1 MTNEGKVEIMD
12 MFAKNVL
19 AEMKIITKS
28 TTKKDMYAYIQAWE
42 NELQTLTYITGN
54 YGII

>member
-1 MTNEGKVEIMD
+1 MTNEGKIEMMD

-19 AEMKIITKS
+19 AEMKLITKL

-42 NELQTLTYITGN
+42 NELQTVTYITD
-54 YGII
+54 YK